1 MGRKESGKSPRS
13 VIAPGA
19 FNLPQASDVMPGGTI
34 ENQGLVCPWGFH
46 FHDAN
51 HWFDIIS
58 RHVLLLYFIK
68 KLLNTDCHQT
78 DYKTHER
85 DEHYAENEADIET
98 PSPDEITQAEMT
110 HRVIIKIG
118 PIFPHHDINHDANI
132 NEEKQSYYQDSLFF
146 FG

>member
-1 MGRKESGKSPRS
+1 MGTGRIYGLSPPHCTYGRLATHWIDLKS
-13 VIAPGA
+13 
-19 FNLPQASDVMPGGTI
+19 
-34 ENQGLVCPWGFH
+34 FH
-46 FHDAN
+46 HKCY
-51 HWFDIIS
+51 
-58 RHVLLLYFIK
+58 VLLLYFIK

-78 DYKTHER
+78 DYQTHER
-85 DEHYAENEADIET
+85 DKHYAENKADIET